1 MRKLFFTEKMKA
13 LSFLKFISATSLWNP
28 QLLFLLSYEGILI
41 LLWSDATC
49 NGFQLSCQQ
58 IICEETQWLD
68 FDDYLCV
75 DTFFFSIFR
84 IAKRYLV
91 CFVVQSLNHVRLF
104 ATLWTAA
111 RQASLSFTLSRSLLK
126 LVSIESGMPS
136 NHLILNRPLLLLSSV
151 FPSIRV
157 FSNELALCFRWPK

>member
-1 MRKLFFTEKMKA
+1 MQHVMDFSCPVSKSFVKKLSGLTLMI
-13 LSFLKFISATSLWNP
+13 ISV
-28 QLLFLLSYEGILI
+28 LI
-41 LLWSDATC
+41 R
-49 NGFQLSCQQ
+49 
-58 IICEETQWLD
+58 
-68 FDDYLCV
+68 V